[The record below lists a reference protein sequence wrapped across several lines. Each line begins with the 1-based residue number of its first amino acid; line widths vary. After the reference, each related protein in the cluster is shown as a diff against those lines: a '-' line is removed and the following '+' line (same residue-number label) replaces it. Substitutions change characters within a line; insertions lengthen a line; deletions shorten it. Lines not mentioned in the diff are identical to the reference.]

1 MKVGIVSKWSAS
13 GQAVVA
19 RQIRSGLEQLG
30 HETFVL
36 ARPGSGPRAAQ
47 AAETAAADP
56 VWSQPGVTA
65 GSTHEL
71 PTAEYLD
78 WVDANAIEAVLC
90 DENYQF
96 EAIRALRERGVR
108 TIGRFVWE
116 YFAPEHAAPTRVAY
130 ETVYALTRAE
140 YERYANLGIE
150 STYVQWGIHPELLDA
165 APERATPQPGDPVR
179 FWFPGSFL
187 GKRKPIRKVIKA
199 LGAAAATHAELVIS
213 AQVPRNDEFLRE
225 AAATD
230 PRIILSLEDLPEAS
244 HRREFAAADV
254 LLAPTR
260 WEGLGLPLYEATAFG
275 MPIITNDKP
284 PMSEMVIDGRSGILV
299 GSTQKGT
306 ARSGIPAWNPDVG
319 ELAAAIERLADPGEL
334 ARMREGVAELRLER
348 SWGKTVDG
356 LAALLGERHP

>member
-1 MKVGIVSKWSAS
+1 MRVGIVSKWSAS

-19 RQIRSGLEQLG
+19 RQIRSALEELG

-36 ARPGSGPRAAQ
+36 ARPGSGPRAEQ
-47 AAETAAADP
+47 ATATAAADP
-56 VWSQPGVTA
+56 VWEQPRVA
-65 GSTHEL
+65 HGSTHEL
-71 PTAEYLD
+71 PSAEYID
-78 WVDANAIEAVLC
+78 WVEQNGIEAILC

-96 EAIRALRERGVR
+96 EAMRTLRERGVR

-116 YFAPEHAAPTRVAY
+116 YFAPEHVAPAREAY

-140 YERYANLGIE
+140 HERYAELGLQSSYI
-150 STYVQWGIHPELLDA
+150 QWGIHPELLDA
-165 APERATPQPGDPVR
+165 APERARPQPGDPIR

-199 LGAAAATHAELVIS
+199 FGTAEAPHAQLLIS
-213 AQVPRNDEFLRE
+213 AQVPRNDEFLWE
-225 AAATD
+225 AAESD
-230 PRIILSLEDLPEAS
+230 PRIALSLEDLPEAA
-244 HRREFAAADV
+244 HRREFSAANV

-275 MPIITNDKP
+275 MPIITNDRP

-299 GSTQKGT
+299 ASEQKGT

-319 ELAAAIERLADPGEL
+319 ELTAAIERLADPAEL

-348 SWGKTVDG
+348 SWGRTVEG
-356 LAALLGERHP
+356 LAGLLAG